1 MLFSQR
7 HGLKPIQ
14 KIIQID
20 SMDDEL
26 RNGLWNC
33 LMVIYFNNF
42 SGGGDPM
49 SPMALRGSNL
59 HSLFNG
65 YWHSFLKRPL
75 DNLHDVFP
83 RAYDEVRELF
93 FRFSWNEVYD
103 FIEFTAENGPEELAE
118 QFRGLCNSIL
128 ERENSGYRFVGRQI
142 TQITDPAE
150 ISSIQAALTAATP
163 VMPVKAHLE
172 TALSLLSDRKK
183 PDFRNSIKESISA
196 IEALARKISGNP
208 KATLG
213 DALKVLEAKNCLH
226 GALKNSLS
234 ALYGYTS
241 GAQGIRHA
249 MLDEPT
255 LTYGDA
261 KFMFVSCTAFVNL
274 ILIKAAEL
282 KIPIK

>member
-7 HGLKPIQ
+7 HELKPIQ
-14 KIIQID
+14 KTIQID

-33 LMVIYFNNF
+33 LMVVYFSNF
-42 SGGGDPM
+42 SGSGNPS

-59 HSLFNG
+59 DGLFRG

-75 DNLHDVFP
+75 DNLHDLFP
-83 RAYDEVRELF
+83 RAYDEIRELF
-93 FRFSWNEVYD
+93 FRFAWNEVYD
-103 FIEFTAENGPEELAE
+103 FIEFTAENGPDEFAG
-118 QFRGLCNSIL
+118 QFRSLCNTIL
-128 ERENSGYRFVGRQI
+128 ERENSAYRFVGRHI

-150 ISSIQAALTAATP
+150 ISSIQAALTASSP
-163 VMPVKAHLE
+163 VASVKAHLAA
-172 TALSLLSDRKK
+172 ALSLLSDRKN

-226 GALKNSLS
+226 GALKKSLS

-241 GAQGIRHA
+241 DAQGIRHA
-249 MLDEPT
+249 MLDEAA
-255 LTYGDA
+255 LTYSDA

-274 ILIKAAEL
+274 ILTKAAEL

>member
-7 HGLKPIQ
+7 HGLKPIE
-14 KIIQID
+14 KTIQVE

-33 LMVIYFNNF
+33 LLVTYFNNF
-42 SGGGDPM
+42 SGGSLI
-49 SPMALRGSNL
+49 SPMGLRDSNL
-59 HSLFNG
+59 QNLFIR

-75 DNLHDVFP
+75 DNMPDSFP
-83 RAYDEVRELF
+83 SACHEIRDIF
-93 FRFSWNEVYD
+93 FRFSWNDVYD
-103 FIEFTAENGPEELAE
+103 FIEFSADNGPKDFAE
-118 QFRGLCNSIL
+118 DFRDRCNLVL
-128 ERENSGYRFVGRQI
+128 ERENSGYRFVGRQV
-142 TQITDPAE
+142 TQITDAAE
-150 ISSIQAALTAATP
+150 ISSIQSALAAASP
-163 VMPVKAHLE
+163 ISSVKGHLE

-226 GALKNSLS
+226 GALKKSLS

-241 GAQGIRHA
+241 DAQGIRHA
-249 MLDEPT
+249 MLDEPR
-255 LTYGDA
+255 LTYSDA
-261 KFMFVSCTAFVNL
+261 KFMLVSCTACVNYML
-274 ILIKAAEL
+274 AKAVEL